1 MNLCDF
7 NIVWIFMRISFM
19 NLISTIYDRLF
30 MIVIDLVDLI
40 SFKGNNLLV

>member
-1 MNLCDF
+1 
-7 NIVWIFMRISFM
+7 M

-40 SFKGNNLLV
+40 SFKGNDLLV